1 MKTFL
6 KVKTVGSGMTRLL
19 NDFCILHDLESPVSR
34 EYAIDEQITFGKW
47 LKKLKYLDRQY
58 RKESIGLEIGALI
71 NPTHIGI
78 SAYLANSCTKL
89 SDFLEL
95 SAKYTKLWY
104 NYMPKKI
111 SFNEKQFIVS
121 WDKPAYLEAGLYTRE
136 TAISEEIQVSIFYHR
151 LKQLVGDYSQIIDSI
166 ELATPRPSQ
175 TDIYE
180 KMFNCP
186 VKFDTE
192 QTRIFLPREILD
204 IPIAHSDPFL
214 FQILCKEADRIL
226 AEMPKEDSF
235 AEIVNN
241 TIIRALQDNHAHIE
255 YVARSLNISARVLQ
269 KNLKEKDLSFQ
280 EMLNEIRFNLAIKF
294 LQDEN
299 LSIAD
304 ISFLLAYRDQT
315 SFNRA
320 FKNWTG
326 MAPSQWRKSK
336 VPISKNNLCLT

>member
-19 NDFCILHDLESPVSR
+19 DDFCTLHHLKSPVSR

-47 LKKLKYLDRQY
+47 LKKLKYLDKQY
-58 RKESIGLEIGALI
+58 NKESIGLEIGALI

-89 SDFLEL
+89 SEFLEL

-104 NYMPKKI
+104 NYMPKMI
-111 SFNEKQFIVS
+111 SYNEKQFIVS
-121 WDKPAYLEAGLYTRE
+121 WDKPAYFEAGLYTRE
-136 TAISEEIQVSIFYHR
+136 TAISEEIQVSIFFHR
-151 LKQLVGDYSQIIDSI
+151 IKQLLGSHTKILDAI

-175 TDIYE
+175 TDVYE
-180 KMFNCP
+180 KLFNCP
-186 VKFDTE
+186 VKFE
-192 QTRIFLPREILD
+192 MEHTRIFLPKEILD
-204 IPIAHSDPFL
+204 IPIEHSDPFL

-241 TIIRALQDNHAHIE
+241 SILKALQDNQAHIE

-294 LQDEN
+294 LQDDN

-320 FKNWTG
+320 FKNWTN

-336 VPISKNNLCLT
+336 LEKFIN